1 MYNNESAGPALDEF
15 LDLLGQRVRLKGFT
29 KYRAQ
34 LDNKTDS
41 TGTHS
46 LYTTYKDYE
55 LMFHVSTMLPY
66 TPNNR
71 QQLLRKRHIGN
82 DIVTIVFQEPGAL
95 PFTPKNIRSQF
106 QHVFVIVRV
115 HSPCTDNVCYSVAVS
130 RSKDVP
136 PFGPPIPK
144 SVTFPKSAVFRDFLL
159 AKVING
165 ENAAHK
171 SEKFRAMATRT
182 RQEYLKDLAENFVST
197 ATIDSAVKFSFIT
210 LGAKKKEKIKARK
223 EAHLFSVGAIT
234 WSVCT
239 RDFGQSMDVDCLLG
253 ISNEFIV
260 LIEEESKNVVF
271 NCSCRDVIGWTSGI
285 MSIKIF
291 YERGECIMLS
301 AHDNCGEDIRE
312 MVQRLEVMPFKILL

>member
-1 MYNNESAGPALDEF
+1 MNYDSRVSEVKTTLANNIAFVEGRKISLS
-15 LDLLGQRVRLKGFT
+15 RNYFT
-29 KYRAQ
+29 KRRIISAPAHYSFSSI
-34 LDNKTDS
+34 S
-41 TGTHS
+41 TLLFFLT
-46 LYTTYKDYE
+46 
-55 LMFHVSTMLPY
+55 V
-66 TPNNR
+66 TPAFN
-71 QQLLRKRHIGN
+71 
-82 DIVTIVFQEPGAL
+82 F
-95 PFTPKNIRSQF
+95 FS
-106 QHVFVIVRV
+106 
-115 HSPCTDNVCYSVAVS
+115 SVAVS

-197 ATIDSAVKFSFIT
+197 ATIDSAVKFSFIS
-210 LGAKKKEKIKARK
+210 LGGKKKEKVKPRK
-223 EAHLFSVGAIT
+223 DAHLFSVGAIT
-234 WSVCT
+234 WSVRA
-239 RDFGQSMDVDCLLG
+239 RDFGQSLDFDCLLG

-260 LIEEESKNVVF
+260 LIEEESKNVIF

-291 YERGECIMLS
+291 YERGECVMLS

-312 MVQRLEVMPFKILL
+312 MVQRLEVNLFVSALE

>member
-1 MYNNESAGPALDEF
+1 MVS
-15 LDLLGQRVRLKGFT
+15 LLF
-29 KYRAQ
+29 
-34 LDNKTDS
+34 
-41 TGTHS
+41 
-46 LYTTYKDYE
+46 
-55 LMFHVSTMLPY
+55 
-66 TPNNR
+66 
-71 QQLLRKRHIGN
+71 
-82 DIVTIVFQEPGAL
+82 
-95 PFTPKNIRSQF
+95 
-106 QHVFVIVRV
+106 
-115 HSPCTDNVCYSVAVS
+115 CSVAVS

-197 ATIDSAVKFSFIT
+197 TTIDNAVKFSFIN
-210 LGAKKKEKIKARK
+210 LGGKKKEKVKPRK
-223 EAHLFSVGAIT
+223 DAHLFSVGAIT
-234 WSVCT
+234 WSVST
-239 RDFGQSMDVDCLLG
+239 RDFSQSLDVDCLLG

-285 MSIKIF
+285 MSIRIF
-291 YERGECIMLS
+291 YERGECVMLS

-312 MVQRLEVMPFKILL
+312 VVQRLEVRVQVTQALLCHRSVGFFFRCLTFARRCVRTSFVKKAFAAASSFVSTVETTSLLALS

>member
-1 MYNNESAGPALDEF
+1 M
-15 LDLLGQRVRLKGFT
+15 
-29 KYRAQ
+29 
-34 LDNKTDS
+34 
-41 TGTHS
+41 
-46 LYTTYKDYE
+46 
-55 LMFHVSTMLPY
+55 
-66 TPNNR
+66 
-71 QQLLRKRHIGN
+71 
-82 DIVTIVFQEPGAL
+82 
-95 PFTPKNIRSQF
+95 
-106 QHVFVIVRV
+106 
-115 HSPCTDNVCYSVAVS
+115 S

-197 ATIDSAVKFSFIT
+197 ATMDSAVKFSFIS
-210 LGAKKKEKIKARK
+210 LGGKKKEKVKPRK
-223 EAHLFSVGAIT
+223 DAHLLSVGAIT
-234 WSVCT
+234 WSVRA
-239 RDFGQSMDVDCLLG
+239 RDFGQSMDFDCLLG

-260 LIEEESKNVVF
+260 LIEEESKNVIF

-291 YERGECIMLS
+291 YERGECVMLS

-312 MVQRLEVMPFKILL
+312 MVQRLEVSRRQPDLTADGQCDDPLAARRRLLPSASVSNQTAHQFQRTKAISSIHFKHHTPLRGSNSVCVCLVGG

>member
-1 MYNNESAGPALDEF
+1 
-15 LDLLGQRVRLKGFT
+15 
-29 KYRAQ
+29 
-34 LDNKTDS
+34 
-41 TGTHS
+41 
-46 LYTTYKDYE
+46 
-55 LMFHVSTMLPY
+55 ML
-66 TPNNR
+66 
-71 QQLLRKRHIGN
+71 
-82 DIVTIVFQEPGAL
+82 F
-95 PFTPKNIRSQF
+95 
-106 QHVFVIVRV
+106 
-115 HSPCTDNVCYSVAVS
+115 YSVAVS

-197 ATIDSAVKFSFIT
+197 ATIDNAVKFSFIN
-210 LGAKKKEKIKARK
+210 LGGKKKEKVKARK
-223 EAHLFSVGAIT
+223 DAHLFSVGAVT
-234 WSVCT
+234 WSVRA
-239 RDFGQSMDVDCLLG
+239 RDFGQSADVDCLLG

-260 LIEEESKNVVF
+260 LIAEESKNVIF

-291 YERGECIMLS
+291 YERGECIMMS
-301 AHDNCGEDIRE
+301 AHDSCGEDIRE
-312 MVQRLEVMPFKILL
+312 MVQRLEVRNPERLPPYKTGSAVSLWLVSTLAGGCQILIECFKAVSGAISLKSLKRFHKTKSFFQSRDQIVT

>member
-1 MYNNESAGPALDEF
+1 MTCCTTLECVSEDKMTLGNNTDNIIMLNRLGLTRAPLLPLQRELFISKVFCLVLFRLSALF
-15 LDLLGQRVRLKGFT
+15 GFT
-29 KYRAQ
+29 V
-34 LDNKTDS
+34 
-41 TGTHS
+41 S
-46 LYTTYKDYE
+46 L
-55 LMFHVSTMLPY
+55 LF
-66 TPNNR
+66 
-71 QQLLRKRHIGN
+71 
-82 DIVTIVFQEPGAL
+82 
-95 PFTPKNIRSQF
+95 
-106 QHVFVIVRV
+106 
-115 HSPCTDNVCYSVAVS
+115 YSVAVS

-197 ATIDSAVKFSFIT
+197 TTIDNAVKFSFIN
-210 LGAKKKEKIKARK
+210 LGAKKKEKVKPRK
-223 EAHLFSVGAIT
+223 DAHLFSVGAVT
-234 WSVCT
+234 WSVNT
-239 RDFGQSMDVDCLLG
+239 RDFSQSLDVDCLLG

-260 LIEEESKNVVF
+260 LIEEDSKNVVF

-291 YERGECIMLS
+291 YERGECVMLS

-312 MVQRLEVMPFKILL
+312 IVQRLEVRVQVTGALCPP

>member
-1 MYNNESAGPALDEF
+1 
-15 LDLLGQRVRLKGFT
+15 
-29 KYRAQ
+29 
-34 LDNKTDS
+34 
-41 TGTHS
+41 
-46 LYTTYKDYE
+46 
-55 LMFHVSTMLPY
+55 MFS
-66 TPNNR
+66 
-71 QQLLRKRHIGN
+71 
-82 DIVTIVFQEPGAL
+82 
-95 PFTPKNIRSQF
+95 
-106 QHVFVIVRV
+106 
-115 HSPCTDNVCYSVAVS
+115 SVAVS
-130 RSKDVP
+130 RSRNVP

-171 SEKFRAMATRT
+171 SEKFRVMATRT

-210 LGAKKKEKIKARK
+210 LGAKKKEKVKPRK
-223 EAHLFSVGAIT
+223 DAHMLSVGAIT
-234 WSVCT
+234 WSVCA

-260 LIEEESKNVVF
+260 LIEEESKNVIF

-291 YERGECIMLS
+291 YERGECVMLS

-312 MVQRLEVMPFKILL
+312 MVQRLEVRSRRLTTEDAEVSLSSKGYFTKLFSSCV

>member
-1 MYNNESAGPALDEF
+1 
-15 LDLLGQRVRLKGFT
+15 
-29 KYRAQ
+29 
-34 LDNKTDS
+34 
-41 TGTHS
+41 
-46 LYTTYKDYE
+46 
-55 LMFHVSTMLPY
+55 MFS
-66 TPNNR
+66 
-71 QQLLRKRHIGN
+71 
-82 DIVTIVFQEPGAL
+82 
-95 PFTPKNIRSQF
+95 
-106 QHVFVIVRV
+106 
-115 HSPCTDNVCYSVAVS
+115 SVAVS

-197 ATIDSAVKFSFIT
+197 ATIDNAVKFSFIT
-210 LGAKKKEKIKARK
+210 LGAKKKEKVKPRK
-223 EAHLFSVGAIT
+223 DAHLFSVGAIT
-234 WSVCT
+234 WSVRA
-239 RDFGQSMDVDCLLG
+239 RDFGQSIDVDCLLG

-260 LIEEESKNVVF
+260 LIEEDSKNVVF

-312 MVQRLEVMPFKILL
+312 MVQRLEVRSLKTPKGCNNLNVEVLISAGLDHKGDYLILCSILYAHVVSISLKSYQTKN

>member
-1 MYNNESAGPALDEF
+1 MAS
-15 LDLLGQRVRLKGFT
+15 LL
-29 KYRAQ
+29 
-34 LDNKTDS
+34 
-41 TGTHS
+41 
-46 LYTTYKDYE
+46 
-55 LMFHVSTMLPY
+55 FH
-66 TPNNR
+66 
-71 QQLLRKRHIGN
+71 
-82 DIVTIVFQEPGAL
+82 
-95 PFTPKNIRSQF
+95 
-106 QHVFVIVRV
+106 
-115 HSPCTDNVCYSVAVS
+115 SVAVS

-197 ATIDSAVKFSFIT
+197 TTIDNAVKFSFIN
-210 LGAKKKEKIKARK
+210 LGAKKKEKVKPRK
-223 EAHLFSVGAIT
+223 DAHLLSVGAVT
-234 WSVCT
+234 WSVST
-239 RDFGQSMDVDCLLG
+239 RDFSQSLDVDCLLG

-260 LIEEESKNVVF
+260 LIEEDSKNVVF

-291 YERGECIMLS
+291 YERGECVMLS

-312 MVQRLEVMPFKILL
+312 IVQRLEVRVMSSTLSFSHRSVRWFLFFRCLTFAQRCVRTSFVKKAFTAASSFVSAAETTSLLALS

>member
-1 MYNNESAGPALDEF
+1 MLS
-15 LDLLGQRVRLKGFT
+15 LLI
-29 KYRAQ
+29 
-34 LDNKTDS
+34 S
-41 TGTHS
+41 
-46 LYTTYKDYE
+46 
-55 LMFHVSTMLPY
+55 
-66 TPNNR
+66 
-71 QQLLRKRHIGN
+71 
-82 DIVTIVFQEPGAL
+82 
-95 PFTPKNIRSQF
+95 
-106 QHVFVIVRV
+106 
-115 HSPCTDNVCYSVAVS
+115 SVAVS

-144 SVTFPKSAVFRDFLL
+144 AVTFPKSAVFRDFLL

-197 ATIDSAVKFSFIT
+197 TTIDNAVKFSFIN
-210 LGAKKKEKIKARK
+210 LGAKKKEKVKPRK
-223 EAHLFSVGAIT
+223 DAHLFSVGAVT
-234 WSVCT
+234 WSVST
-239 RDFGQSMDVDCLLG
+239 RDFSQSLDVDCLLG

-260 LIEEESKNVVF
+260 LIEEDSKNVVF

-291 YERGECIMLS
+291 YERGECVMLS

-312 MVQRLEVMPFKILL
+312 IVQRLEVRLNNPVPLSNFVQSFGIIGPILGVKIQLEHFCLRKPNAACNLFCKYSLYSGVLLC

>member
-1 MYNNESAGPALDEF
+1 
-15 LDLLGQRVRLKGFT
+15 
-29 KYRAQ
+29 
-34 LDNKTDS
+34 
-41 TGTHS
+41 
-46 LYTTYKDYE
+46 
-55 LMFHVSTMLPY
+55 MF
-66 TPNNR
+66 
-71 QQLLRKRHIGN
+71 
-82 DIVTIVFQEPGAL
+82 F
-95 PFTPKNIRSQF
+95 FF
-106 QHVFVIVRV
+106 F
-115 HSPCTDNVCYSVAVS
+115 SVAVS

-197 ATIDSAVKFSFIT
+197 ASIDSAVKFSFIT
-210 LGAKKKEKIKARK
+210 LGAKKKEKVKPRK
-223 EAHLFSVGAIT
+223 DAHLFSVGAIT
-234 WSVCT
+234 WSVRA

-312 MVQRLEVMPFKILL
+312 MVQRLEVRPLKSRM